1 MSWDQSLIRIS
12 TYEVEVLQKRMAEIS
27 ERRVQAE
34 IALAVLVA
42 EGEAEMA
49 NARDSA
55 EANWY
60 HGRFAEGLRLRKAA
74 AQAEIDR
81 ISLEEAGARE
91 ALTEAFE
98 EQKKYEQVAEG
109 IRLKRAKETARR
121 ETAALDE
128 LGLRRAAVVR

>member
-55 EANWY
+55 EASWY

-81 ISLEEAGARE
+81 IGLEEAGARE

>member
-1 MSWDQSLIRIS
+1 MSWDQSLIRLS
-12 TYEVEVLQKRMAEIS
+12 TYEVEVMQKRLAEIAD
-27 ERRVQAE
+27 RREQAE
-34 IALAVLVA
+34 IALAVLIA

-49 NARDSA
+49 NASNCP

-60 HGRFAEGLRLRKAA
+60 HAGFAAGLRVRKAA

-81 ISLEEAGARE
+81 IALEEAGARE